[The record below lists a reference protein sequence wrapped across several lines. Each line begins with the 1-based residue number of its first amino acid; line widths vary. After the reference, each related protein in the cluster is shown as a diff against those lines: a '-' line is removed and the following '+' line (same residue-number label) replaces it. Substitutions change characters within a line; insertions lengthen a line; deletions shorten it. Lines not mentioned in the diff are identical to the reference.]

1 MTGIDLLAFSIP
13 LLIVLLGAYVVR
25 QARRSRESEL
35 AYKLRKCHIALHDAE
50 ISLDNTVHYYKSEI
64 NRLAARL
71 GEAPPDDP
79 PAGASANGSS
89 SRGPSGNGNAG
100 NSADGRF
107 RQAKTAFARLYHPD
121 RLSGDGPEKRI
132 RTEVF
137 KEFWDE
143 LERIERRGP

>member
-1 MTGIDLLAFSIP
+1 MTGIDLLAFAIP
-13 LLIVLLGAYVVR
+13 LLIVLLGAYIVR
-25 QARRSRESEL
+25 QARRSRETEL

-50 ISLDNTVHYYKSEI
+50 ISLDNTVHYYKSEL

-71 GEAPPDDP
+71 GEAPPADP
-79 PAGASANGSS
+79 PGGVAGDGASG
-89 SRGPSGNGNAG
+89 RGPSGAGKDG
-100 NSADGRF
+100 NSVDGRF

-121 RLSGDGPEKRI
+121 RIAGDGPEKRI

>member
-1 MTGIDLLAFSIP
+1 MTGIDALAFVIP
-13 LLIVLLGAYVVR
+13 LMIVLLGAYVVR
-25 QARRSRESEL
+25 QTRRSRESEL

-50 ISLDNTVHYYKSEI
+50 VSLDNTVHYYKAEL

-71 GEAPPDDP
+71 GEAPPADP
-79 PAGASANGSS
+79 PTGAAA
-89 SRGPSGNGNAG
+89 RTPSGAAG
-100 NSADGRF
+100 TAGESADMRF

-121 RLSGDGPEKRI
+121 RFGGDGPEKRI

-143 LERIERRGP
+143 LERIERSG